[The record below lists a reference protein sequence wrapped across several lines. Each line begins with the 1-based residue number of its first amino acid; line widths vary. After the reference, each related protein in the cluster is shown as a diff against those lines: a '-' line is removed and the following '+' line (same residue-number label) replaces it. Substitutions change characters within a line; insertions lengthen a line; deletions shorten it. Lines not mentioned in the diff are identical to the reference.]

1 MDFGTQRGTMLSKRS
16 HHVRPGIL
24 TRLMRNR
31 DFFYSVVWNLL
42 LITAG
47 SCIFAV
53 SLKSLATPQQFVPG
67 GVFGFAS
74 LIYYKTGWLDTGT
87 LNLLLNIPIFLF
99 GYFKIS
105 KRFVLYSLYATVLT
119 SVLFSLTNF
128 TIPIHN
134 QLYAAVA
141 AGALSGFGAGIV
153 LRSVG
158 SNGGMDIVSIHL
170 MQKYNIGVGKT
181 SFAYNLVLYLI
192 TATYMN
198 PDVVVASI
206 IMVFITSATVE
217 YTLSLFN
224 QRKVVFIISQDAEA
238 ISNRI
243 MKELHRGAT
252 ILKGYG
258 AYTRTERNVLMS
270 VINNIQLKKLEEI
283 VFTTDPNALFI
294 VENTFSVIG
303 TGFGQRKRY

>member
-1 MDFGTQRGTMLSKRS
+1 
-16 HHVRPGIL
+16 
-24 TRLMRNR
+24 MRNR
-31 DFFYSVVWNLL
+31 DFYYSVVWNLL

-47 SCIFAV
+47 SCIFAI
-53 SLKSLATPQQFVPG
+53 SLKGLATPQQFVPG

-74 LIYYKTGWLDTGT
+74 LLYYQTGWLDPGT
-87 LNLLLNIPIFLF
+87 LNLILNIPIFIF
-99 GYFKIS
+99 GYLKIS

-119 SVLFSLTNF
+119 SLLYTFVDI

-141 AGALSGFGAGIV
+141 AGALSGFGAGII

-158 SNGGMDIVSIHL
+158 SGGGMDIIAIYL
-170 MQKYNIGVGKT
+170 LQKYNIGVGKT
-181 SFAYNLVLYLI
+181 SFGYNLVLYMF
-192 TATYMN
+192 TATYML
-198 PDVVVASI
+198 PDIVVASI
-206 IMVFITSATVE
+206 IMVFITAATIE

-224 QRKVVFIISQDAEA
+224 QRKVVFIISQDTEGIAK
-238 ISNRI
+238 RI
-243 MKELHRGAT
+243 MSEMHRGAT

-258 AYTRTERNVLMS
+258 AYTGAEKNVLMS

-283 VFTTDPNALFI
+283 VFTTDPGALFI
-294 VENTFSVIG
+294 VENTFSVLG